1 MRNVNRWVIA
11 AAFIVPGLQL
21 SGCAG
26 EVEPPHSLGAPAHVE
41 KIAGSDVSRVTLTSK
56 AMERL
61 DLKTAPVRAA
71 ETQVAAISDGDASP
85 KTSVPYSAV
94 FYGVNG
100 KTWVY
105 TSPETG
111 EFIRHLVKVDNIR
124 GDEAIL
130 SEGPPIDTQVA
141 TVGVAEIFGTES
153 GIGGH

>member
-26 EVEPPHSLGAPAHVE
+26 EVEPPHNLGAPAHVE

-71 ETQVAAISDGDASP
+71 ESQVAALSDGDASP

-111 EFIRHLVKVDNIR
+111 EFIRHLVKVDRIR
-124 GDEAIL
+124 GDEVIL
-130 SEGPPIDTQVA
+130 SEGPPIDTNVA
-141 TVGVAEIFGTES
+141 TVGVAELFGTES